1 MDIVIIDG
9 LSFALPL
16 FIMAIGGIYCEKSGV
31 TMLAVEGLQGFG
43 AFIGAFVAV
52 AIAGN
57 FAGDSLAPFYIA
69 MVMAAVGGSLF
80 ALIHAM
86 LCLKFKANQVIS
98 GVVVN
103 ILAMALTAY
112 LTKLF
117 NRVVFGATS
126 DKFVLT
132 VSSRI
137 TIPGISKIPVLGA
150 VFTNL
155 YPFELVIVVVAFV
168 AWFVMYKTRFG
179 MHLRACGDNPHAVD
193 AAGRQVGQIRL
204 AAIMICGALSG
215 LGGICFAY
223 SISANFSSSIYVGY
237 GYLAIAALI
246 FGNWRGTD
254 LRQLAYP
261 ADSGS
266 VSVVRICQ
274 IRWIP
279 SGTGTADAQQLSGS
293 GHDPALCTDSA
304 ASGILLQTERCTES
318 TGSDLR
324 QRCKISRH
332 LQNVAL
338 HGSEELLQKK
348 RKRKAFSFLIHI

>member
-57 FAGDSLAPFYIA
+57 FSGDSPVPFYIA
-69 MVMAAVGGSLF
+69 MIMAAVGGSIF
-80 ALIHAM
+80 ALIHAL

-112 LTKLF
+112 LTKLL

-155 YPFELVIVVVAFV
+155 YPFELVIVAVAFI

-179 MHLRACGDNPHAVD
+179 LRLRACGEHPQ
-193 AAGRQVGQIRL
+193 AADSVGINVYKMRYAGVL
-204 AAIMICGALSG
+204 LSGALGAIGG
-215 LGGICFAY
+215 LAY
-223 SISANFSSSIYVGY
+223 IVPPVQTWNFEVGVA
-237 GYLAIAALI
+237 GAGFLALAVMI
-246 FGNWRGTD
+246 FGQWKPFNICAAAMFFAVFKS
-254 LRQLAYP
+254 LANI
-261 ADSGS
+261 ADSTFLAQLHWSSNIYNMMPFIASMIILAFTSKNSMAPKAEGIPYDKGS
-266 VSVVRICQ
+266 R
-274 IRWIP
+274 
-279 SGTGTADAQQLSGS
+279 
-293 GHDPALCTDSA
+293 
-304 ASGILLQTERCTES
+304 
-318 TGSDLR
+318 
-324 QRCKISRH
+324 
-332 LQNVAL
+332 
-338 HGSEELLQKK
+338 
-348 RKRKAFSFLIHI
+348 

>member
-57 FAGDSLAPFYIA
+57 FAGDSPAPFYIA

-179 MHLRACGDNPHAVD
+179 MHLRACGDNPHAVEVAPD
-193 AAGRQVGQIRL
+193 LKTCKA
-204 AAIMICGALSG
+204 
-215 LGGICFAY
+215 F
-223 SISANFSSSIYVGY
+223 ISV
-237 GYLAIAALI
+237 L
-246 FGNWRGTD
+246 
-254 LRQLAYP
+254 
-261 ADSGS
+261 
-266 VSVVRICQ
+266 
-274 IRWIP
+274 
-279 SGTGTADAQQLSGS
+279 
-293 GHDPALCTDSA
+293 
-304 ASGILLQTERCTES
+304 
-318 TGSDLR
+318 
-324 QRCKISRH
+324 
-332 LQNVAL
+332 
-338 HGSEELLQKK
+338 GSEESKQSTIKGLKSAEGYIRRELARTLNLRNTPEIKFVLDQSIEYGVNMSK
-348 RKRKAFSFLIHI
+348 LIDEVTKDLKDKEGPDEDGEEEES